1 MHLARRGDRP
11 VRVAAT
17 KPQRSKLQSVLGMTP
32 KTARPNLET
41 TLSETIALIYKAIQI
56 WSDLGPSPGAGT
68 NTTSLI
74 N

>member
-41 TLSETIALIYKAIQI
+41 TLLETIALIYKEIQTLA
-56 WSDLGPSPGAGT
+56 DLSPGPQVGKKT
-68 NTTSLI
+68 HRSF
-74 N
+74 